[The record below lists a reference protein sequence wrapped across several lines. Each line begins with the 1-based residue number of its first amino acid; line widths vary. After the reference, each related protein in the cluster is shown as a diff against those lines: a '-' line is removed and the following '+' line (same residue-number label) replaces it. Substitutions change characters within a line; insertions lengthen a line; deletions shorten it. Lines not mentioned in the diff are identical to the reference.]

1 MDLKFKKYKDDVAL
15 LANKYIKAEE
25 SINKVEKEIARLR
38 NIKDLIS
45 DTLTGLKTEES
56 ILINKIEE
64 ETGEKVTPSL
74 LVSILKDSQY
84 E

>member
-74 LVSILKDSQY
+74 LESILKDS
-84 E
+84 